1 MSRFANDIIIRIP
14 GWSANKLSKQLRQ
27 SSKVSRWTSPRKMSS
42 LPSMVNNQLE
52 NVIEKYMKYFEIF
65 EIYLKHMKYYQQKI

>member
-1 MSRFANDIIIRIP
+1 
-14 GWSANKLSKQLRQ
+14 
-27 SSKVSRWTSPRKMSS
+27 
-42 LPSMVNNQLE
+42 MVNNQLE